1 MIIVEYITCIY
12 CRCFFFM
19 HLQFEGDIR
28 LAGRLW
34 QRQRMQ
40 PSRPVFLLT
49 SAGST
54 RREVEMIS
62 AMNLWRIRWIEGFQR
77 FQGTIPTRSP
87 GSPAKMM
94 NQIFINSFLGQGKN
108 NPEINCCAT
117 NDFMICPYIV
127 FLLYRRSAWCWW
139 HLVKATDTKMLPVLP
154 CTLCAAS
161 QHRCLCSTSWCV
173 SIHFNVSYVAVI
185 HDSSRVHTIDT
196 ISLRSF
202 LFT

>member
-1 MIIVEYITCIY
+1 MTTSTDAAESSSFSAHAPVTVPKWKWSQLWTFGEYGES
-12 CRCFFFM
+12 RDFKDFREQSPPEVLD
-19 HLQFEGDIR
+19 LQ
-28 LAGRLW
+28 
-34 QRQRMQ
+34 QRWWIKLYQ
-40 PSRPVFLLT
+40 LL
-49 SAGST
+49 
-54 RREVEMIS
+54 
-62 AMNLWRIRWIEGFQR
+62 
-77 FQGTIPTRSP
+77 
-87 GSPAKMM
+87 
-94 NQIFINSFLGQGKN
+94 SFLGQGKN
-108 NPEINCCAT
+108 NQEINCYAT

-161 QHRCLCSTSWCV
+161 QHRCLCSTSWCL

>member
-1 MIIVEYITCIY
+1 
-12 CRCFFFM
+12 M

-28 LAGRLW
+28 LAEWLCYDG
-34 QRQRMQ
+34 Q
-40 PSRPVFLLT
+40 ST
-49 SAGST
+49 DAAESASF
-54 RREVEMIS
+54 S
-62 AMNLWRIRWIEGFQR
+62 AHAALVDAPWSGNDLSYELWRIRWIEGFQR
-77 FQGTIPTRSP
+77 FQGTIPTRKSWI
-87 GSPAKMM
+87 SSKDDES
-94 NQIFINSFLGQGKN
+94 NYINSFLGQGKN

-117 NDFMICPYIV
+117 NDFMICPYVV

-139 HLVKATDTKMLPVLP
+139 HLVKATDAKMLPVLP

-161 QHRCLCSTSWCV
+161 QHRCLCSTSWCL

-185 HDSSRVHTIDT
+185 HDSSRVPTIDT

>member
-1 MIIVEYITCIY
+1 MTTSTDAAK
-12 CRCFFFM
+12 FFC
-19 HLQFEGDIR
+19 
-28 LAGRLW
+28 
-34 QRQRMQ
+34 
-40 PSRPVFLLT
+40 SR
-49 SAGST
+49 GST
-54 RREVEMIS
+54 RPSGNDLSYEPLENTVNRGISKISGNNPLPEV
-62 AMNLWRIRWIEGFQR
+62 LDLQRWWIKLYQLL
-77 FQGTIPTRSP
+77 
-87 GSPAKMM
+87 
-94 NQIFINSFLGQGKN
+94 SFLGQGKN
-108 NPEINCCAT
+108 NPEINCYAT

-154 CTLCAAS
+154 CT
-161 QHRCLCSTSWCV
+161 SWCL

>member
-1 MIIVEYITCIY
+1 MWRLCTCNL
-12 CRCFFFM
+12 RETSG
-19 HLQFEGDIR
+19 LQPMA
-28 LAGRLW
+28 LLW
-34 QRQRMQ
+34 QRTVNGC
-40 PSRPVFLLT
+40 SRGVKFSQLFC
-49 SAGST
+49 SRGST
-54 RREVEMIS
+54 VNRGIS
-62 AMNLWRIRWIEGFQR
+62 KISGNNPYQKSWISSKDDE
-77 FQGTIPTRSP
+77 S
-87 GSPAKMM
+87 
-94 NQIFINSFLGQGKN
+94 NYINYSFLGQGKN

-139 HLVKATDTKMLPVLP
+139 HLVKATDAKMLPVLP

-161 QHRCLCSTSWCV
+161 QHRCLCSTSWCL